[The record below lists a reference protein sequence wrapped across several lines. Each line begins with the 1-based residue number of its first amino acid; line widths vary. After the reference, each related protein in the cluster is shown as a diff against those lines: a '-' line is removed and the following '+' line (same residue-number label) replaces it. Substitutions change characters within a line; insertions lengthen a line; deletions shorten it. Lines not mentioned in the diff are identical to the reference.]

1 MTGPSCSNAAGLP
14 LAPRSTGTMAWNKT
28 GSWRFLRP
36 RYLDKTA
43 PCSEACPVG
52 QDIPKI
58 EILLAQGAFEEAW
71 LRLREENP
79 FPGVCG
85 RVCFHPCEGSCNRKE
100 FDEPVSINGLER
112 FLADHAWKQ
121 GIVPPPVIASATGK
135 RIAVVGAGPAGLSA
149 AYFLRRFGHAVDLF
163 DAREEAGGMLRYA
176 IPEYRLPKDALA
188 WEVGLILSD
197 GVRFFPGRR
206 LGRDLTWEVLSRFD
220 AVYLAIGDWTPVPLG
235 VPGEELAGDGLALLD
250 AVRRGERP
258 SFGGRV
264 AVIGGGDT
272 AMDVA
277 RTLLRL
283 GSHPE
288 IVYRRRIEDMP
299 ALPEEVEE
307 AREEGIPFHTLLS
320 PSRVRTAGDG
330 LLELELTT
338 MRSVEGE
345 GNARARVVPAVE
357 PTVTMKVSAVFSAVG
372 ASHSEG
378 LPRESDDPS
387 RTVSIGPHLRLLPP
401 DGIWKGPPVFLG
413 GDIVNDAKTVVTAIA
428 SGKEAAVVI
437 DASFRGIAPG
447 RILPGIRI
455 GEKGAISMNRYREGD
470 REKRQDHV
478 VRFEEINA
486 IYFESLER
494 KARPRVT
501 LDERRTGFDEV
512 KMRISGSMA
521 IREAERCFHCGVCDQ
536 CDNCHLFCPDIAV
549 LRDLRTNRRE
559 IDYDY
564 CKGCGVCVVECPRNA
579 MVLEEEPV

>member
-1 MTGPSCSNAAGLP
+1 MTGPTCATASRLP
-14 LAPRSTGTMAWNKT
+14 LMPQSSGTMAWNRT

-52 QDIPKI
+52 QDILKI

-79 FPGVCG
+79 LPGVCG

-100 FDEPVSINGLER
+100 YDEPISINGLER

-121 GIVPPPVIASATGK
+121 GITPPPVAASATGK

-176 IPEYRLPKDALA
+176 IPEYRLPKDALS

-197 GVRFFPGRR
+197 GVRFFPERR
-206 LGRDLTWEVLSRFD
+206 LGHDLTWAELSRFD

-235 VPGEELAGDGLALLD
+235 VPGEESARDGLALLE

-258 SFGGRV
+258 SFEGSV

-288 IVYRRRIEDMP
+288 IVYRRRIGDMP

-307 AREEGIPFHTLLS
+307 VREEGIPSRTLLS
-320 PSRVRTAGDG
+320 PSRIRTAGDG
-330 LLELELTT
+330 LLELELTP

-345 GNARARVVPAVE
+345 GKARARVVPSGE
-357 PTVTMKVSAVFSAVG
+357 PPVTMKVSAVFSAVG

-387 RTVSIGPHLRLLPP
+387 RTVSIGPHLRLLPE
-401 DGIWKGPPVFLG
+401 GAWKGRTPVFLG
-413 GDIVNDAKTVVTAIA
+413 GDLVNDAKTVVTAIA

-437 DASFRGIAPG
+437 DASFRGVAPE

-455 GEKGAISMNRYREGD
+455 GEKGALSMNRYRGGGPGETTGPRGPLRGD
-470 REKRQDHV
+470 Q
-478 VRFEEINA
+478 
-486 IYFESLER
+486 
-494 KARPRVT
+494 
-501 LDERRTGFDEV
+501 
-512 KMRISGSMA
+512 
-521 IREAERCFHCGVCDQ
+521 
-536 CDNCHLFCPDIAV
+536 
-549 LRDLRTNRRE
+549 RDLLRVAGAQGTPPRHARRATDGLRRGE
-559 IDYDY
+559 DAHFRVD
-564 CKGCGVCVVECPRNA
+564 GPPGGGTLLPLRAVRPVRQLLPFLPRYRRA
-579 MVLEEEPV
+579 A

>member
-1 MTGPSCSNAAGLP
+1 
-14 LAPRSTGTMAWNKT
+14 
-28 GSWRFLRP
+28 
-36 RYLDKTA
+36 
-43 PCSEACPVG
+43 
-52 QDIPKI
+52 
-58 EILLAQGAFEEAW
+58 
-71 LRLREENP
+71 
-79 FPGVCG
+79 
-85 RVCFHPCEGSCNRKE
+85 
-100 FDEPVSINGLER
+100 
-112 FLADHAWKQ
+112 
-121 GIVPPPVIASATGK
+121 
-135 RIAVVGAGPAGLSA
+135 VVGAGPAGLSA

-163 DAREEAGGMLRYA
+163 DAREEVGGMLRYA
-176 IPEYRLPKDALA
+176 IPEYRLPKDALS

-197 GVRFFPGRR
+197 GVRFFPERR
-206 LGRDLTWEVLSRFD
+206 LGHDLTWAELSRFD

-235 VPGEELAGDGLALLD
+235 VPGEESARDGLALLE

-258 SFGGRV
+258 SFEGSV

-288 IVYRRRIEDMP
+288 IVYRRRIGDMP

-307 AREEGIPFHTLLS
+307 VREEGIPSRTLLS
-320 PSRVRTAGDG
+320 PSRIRTAGDG
-330 LLELELTT
+330 LLELELTP

-345 GNARARVVPAVE
+345 GKARARVVPSGE
-357 PTVTMKVSAVFSAVG
+357 PPVTMKVSAVFSAVG

-378 LPRESDDPS
+378 LPRESADPS
-387 RTVSIGPHLRLLPP
+387 RTVSIGPHLRLLPE
-401 DGIWKGPPVFLG
+401 GAWKGRTPVFLG
-413 GDIVNDAKTVVTAIA
+413 GDLVNDAKTVVTAIA

-437 DASFRGIAPG
+437 DASFRGVAPE

-455 GEKGAISMNRYREGD
+455 GEKGALSMNRYRGGD
-470 REKRQDHV
+470 RGKRQDHV

-512 KMRISGSMA
+512 RMRISGSMA
-521 IREAERCFHCGVCDQ
+521 LREAERCFHCGLCDQ
-536 CDNCHLFCPDIAV
+536 CDNCYLFCPDIAV
-549 LRDLRTNRRE
+549 LRDARTNRRE

-579 MVLEEEPV
+579 MVLEEEPG

>member
-1 MTGPSCSNAAGLP
+1 MSWN
-14 LAPRSTGTMAWNKT
+14 RTGT
-28 GSWRFLRP
+28 WRFLRP

-79 FPGVCG
+79 LPGVCG
-85 RVCFHPCEGSCNRKE
+85 RVCFHPCERSCNRKE
-100 FDEPVSINGLER
+100 YDEPVSINGLER

-121 GIVPPPVIASATGK
+121 GIPPPPVAEPATGK
-135 RIAVVGAGPAGLSA
+135 RIAVV
-149 AYFLRRFGHAVDLF
+149 
-163 DAREEAGGMLRYA
+163 
-176 IPEYRLPKDALA
+176 
-188 WEVGLILSD
+188 
-197 GVRFFPGRR
+197 
-206 LGRDLTWEVLSRFD
+206 
-220 AVYLAIGDWTPVPLG
+220 
-235 VPGEELAGDGLALLD
+235 
-250 AVRRGERP
+250 
-258 SFGGRV
+258 
-264 AVIGGGDT
+264 GGGDT

-288 IVYRRRIEDMP
+288 IVYRRRVEDMP
-299 ALPEEVEE
+299 AHPEEIEE
-307 AREEGIPFHTLLS
+307 AREEGIPFRTLLS
-320 PSRVRTAGDG
+320 PSRIRTAADG
-330 LLELELTT
+330 LLELELTP
-338 MRSVEGE
+338 MRSVEGD
-345 GNARARVVPAVE
+345 GRGRARAVPSGE

-378 LPRESDDPS
+378 VPREWADPS
-387 RTVSIGPHLRLLPP
+387 RTVPIGPHLRLLPE
-401 DGIWKGPPVFLG
+401 GAWKGRTPVFLG
-413 GDIVNDAKTVVTAIA
+413 GDLVNDAKTVVTAIA
-428 SGKEAAVVI
+428 SGKEAAVAI
-437 DASFRGIAPG
+437 DASFRGIAPE
-447 RILPGIRI
+447 RVLSGIRI
-455 GEKGAISMNRYREGD
+455 GEKGAISMNRYLDGD
-470 REKRQDHV
+470 RGKRQDHV

-501 LDERRTGFDEV
+501 LGERRTGFDEV

-521 IREAERCFHCGVCDQ
+521 IREAERCFHCGLCDQ

-549 LRDLRTNRRE
+549 LRDPRTNRRE

-579 MVLEEEPV
+579 MVLEEEPG